1 MVELF
6 NWTSYRGSHIFNF
19 YTSNNRNGYA
29 IFGENSRGKT
39 SFTDAIQWAMYGE
52 AWTKAIIDSDR
63 RERKKRRP
71 LVSVDETDDPLLNL
85 HAFRNNEYEM
95 MVKIIFDHDGDRW
108 TLARTASANRKTP
121 TSDKDMGT
129 YLRLERKESDTILE
143 KAEAQ
148 DFIDT
153 LLPKNIRR
161 FFFIDGESVNEYRA
175 LIASTEEN
183 LEIRKNIEDILNFP
197 ILKRGIS
204 DLNDVK
210 QRYVTDLSRIASDT
224 KKNRRLIVRI
234 EEYEAAI
241 DGIKRMMKKATSERD
256 KAEEVI
262 TDLENKLSSF
272 ASSEALIER
281 RKGIIRQLE
290 SKESELEN
298 LYVQRKE
305 ENQNLW
311 LSLIQTRLLEVIEKI
326 EPQLQE
332 YSETQHRIST
342 LSNKI
347 SHLSGILE
355 GDKTPCPTCGSL
367 PHLRDEKERESD
379 LESITA
385 MTEESKIL
393 QESMDSQK
401 SDIKRYNSLQKF
413 RTTSRLKISER
424 QEAKIGELM
433 GSIDRLKEDKDEVDD
448 MLKDI
453 KQELISEMNASLKT
467 AREGRASQVSRL
479 RRHQNEIDDIVAN
492 KSKLAR
498 NLIGSDGSKES
509 LIASR
514 KIEALAWLEELWTT
528 VLDNYTQQVRTVI
541 EERATQTFREL
552 TNNPDGYSALALNN
566 GFGLTILDSNKKP
579 VPAPSPGVQQIAAV
593 SLIDALGRTSDIE
606 FPILFDTPG
615 ASIDQEHR
623 DNIIR
628 YFWSKRDIQLIILA
642 HSGEFRPDEVE
653 EKHDGLL
660 ARTWELI
667 FDGELNTTKVVPRVV

>member
-1 MVELF
+1 M
-6 NWTSYRGSHIFNF
+6 
-19 YTSNNRNGYA
+19 YTSNSRNGYA

-63 RERKKRRP
+63 KERKKRRP
-71 LVSVDETDDPLLNL
+71 LVSAKETDDPLLNL
-85 HAFRNNEYEM
+85 HAFRNNEYDM

-108 TLARTASANRKTP
+108 TLARTASANGNTA

-129 YLRLERKESDTILE
+129 YLRLEQKESDTILE

-183 LEIRKNIEDILNFP
+183 LEIRENIEDILNFP

-204 DLNDVK
+204 DLSEVK
-210 QRYVTDLSRIASDT
+210 QRYITDLSRITMDT
-224 KKNRRLIVRI
+224 KKNRRLGERI
-234 EEYEAAI
+234 EEYDVAI
-241 DGIKRMMKKATSERD
+241 DGIRKMMKKATSDRD
-256 KAEEVI
+256 EAVEEI
-262 TDLENKLSSF
+262 DDLENQLSSF
-272 ASSEALIER
+272 TSAEALIER
-281 RKGIIRQLE
+281 RKGIIQQLE
-290 SKESELEN
+290 SKKSELDE
-298 LYVQRKE
+298 LYIQRKE

-311 LSLIQTRLLEVIEKI
+311 LSLVQTRLLEAIEEI
-326 EPQLQE
+326 EPQLQTH
-332 YSETQHRIST
+332 SETQHRIST
-342 LSNKI
+342 LSNNI
-347 SHLSGILE
+347 SHLSSILE
-355 GDKTPCPTCGSL
+355 GDKTPCPTCGSM
-367 PHLRDEKERESD
+367 PHLRDEKERKSD
-379 LESITA
+379 LESITE
-385 MTEESKIL
+385 MKEEKEIL
-393 QESMDSQK
+393 QESMNSQK
-401 SDIKRYNSLQKF
+401 SHIERYNSLQTF
-413 RTTSRLKISER
+413 RTVPRLKFSER
-424 QEAKIGELM
+424 QEERIGDM
-433 GSIDRLKEDKDEVDD
+433 IGSIDRLNEAKDEVDD

-453 KQELISEMNASLKT
+453 EQELISELTSSLKT
-467 AREGRASQVSRL
+467 ARERRASQVSRL
-479 RRHQNEIDDIVAN
+479 KRHQIEIDEIVTK

-498 NLIGSDGSKES
+498 DLIGSDGSRES

-528 VLDNYTQQVRTVI
+528 VLDNYTQEVRNVI

-552 TNNPDGYSALALNN
+552 TNNPDGYSALALNS
-566 GFGLTILDSNKKP
+566 GFGLTILDSNNHP
-579 VPAPSPGVQQIAAV
+579 VPSPSPGAQQVAAV

-653 EKHDGLL
+653 KDHGGLL

-667 FDGELNTTKVVPRVV
+667 FDGELNTTKVIPRVV